1 MRRQIKAGI
10 GQHHCLFFGRV
21 RDYPAAMEP
30 DEIKRAWLRQ
40 SISLPIFFALLLAPA
55 GTLNYWQAWVYG
67 VLFAATSIGIGIYL
81 LKKDPKAV
89 ARRMKVGPGAEQE
102 PAQKVIM
109 TLVLIGFVLLI
120 VVPGFDRRW
129 HWSSVP
135 GWLAILANLLV
146 VLGLLGTAVVL
157 RQNAYAASTI
167 RVEAGQ
173 PVASTGLYAIVRHP
187 MYSAALLMLV
197 FTPLALGSYWS
208 LLLIVPMIGVLAW
221 RLLDE
226 ERFLV
231 RNLPGYAEYRE
242 RTRYRLIPGVW

>member
-1 MRRQIKAGI
+1 
-10 GQHHCLFFGRV
+10 
-21 RDYPAAMEP
+21 MEP

-67 VLFAATSIGIGIYL
+67 ILFAATSIGIGVYF
-81 LKKDPKAV
+81 LKHDPKAV
-89 ARRMKVGPGAEQE
+89 ARRMDVGPGAEQE
-102 PAQKVIM
+102 PSQKIIM

-135 GWLAILANLLV
+135 AWLAILADALV
-146 VLGLLGTAVVL
+146 VLGLLGTALVL
-157 RQNAYAASTI
+157 KQNSYAAATI
-167 RVEAGQ
+167 RVEAEQ
-173 PVASTGLYAIVRHP
+173 PVVSTGLYAIVRHP
-187 MYSAALLMLV
+187 MYSAALLIVV
-197 FTPLALGSYWS
+197 FTPLALGSYWT
-208 LLLIVPMIGVLAW
+208 LLLVIPLIGALAW

-231 RNLPGYAEYRE
+231 RNLPGYARYRQ
-242 RTRYRLIPGVW
+242 RTRYRLVPGVW

>member
-1 MRRQIKAGI
+1 
-10 GQHHCLFFGRV
+10 
-21 RDYPAAMEP
+21 MEP
-30 DEIKRAWLRQ
+30 DQIKRVWLRQ
-40 SISLPIFFALLLAPA
+40 SISVPIFFALLLVPA

-67 VLFAATSIGIGIYL
+67 VLFTVTAVGIGVYFF
-81 LKKDPKAV
+81 KRDPKV
-89 ARRMKVGPGAEQE
+89 IARRMDVGPGAEQE

-135 GWLAILANLLV
+135 AWLAILANALV

-157 RQNAYAASTI
+157 HQNAYAASTI

-187 MYSAALLMLV
+187 MYSSALLMLV
-197 FTPLALGSYWS
+197 FTPLALGSYWT
-208 LLLIVPMIGVLAW
+208 LLLVVPMIGVLAW

-231 RNLPGYAEYRE
+231 RNLPGYAAYCQ
-242 RTRYRLIPGVW
+242 RTRYRLVPGVW